1 MFPNIYGEEL
11 NTRIRLLIR
20 VYWKYFDRYPESLIV
35 PINVTRVRY
44 KQQLN
49 SEQRQTDGR
58 PSSGSA
64 ASPYSGLDYNNPAN
78 PYLWLNAATNP
89 AAAASLGIF
98 SIEKMSKMSQKCIF
112 QLKKFIL
119 CPKMISI
126 GHYNF
131 LKKVSYVIIL
141 SKIFLKMKV
150 IFSLKNCSHYF

>member
-1 MFPNIYGEEL
+1 MSMFPNIYGEEL

-98 SIEKMSKMSQKCIF
+98 LNEKCSKKWAKNVFFLIEKLLFS
-112 QLKKFIL
+112 
-119 CPKMISI
+119 PKMISI

-131 LKKVSYVIIL
+131 
-141 SKIFLKMKV
+141 M
-150 IFSLKNCSHYF
+150 

>member
-98 SIEKMSKMSQKCIF
+98 LNEKWSKMSQKCIF
-112 QLKKFIL
+112 SLKKFIL

-131 LKKVSYVIIL
+131 
-141 SKIFLKMKV
+141 M
-150 IFSLKNCSHYF
+150 

>member
-1 MFPNIYGEEL
+1 MSMFPNIYGEEL

-98 SIEKMSKMSQKCIF
+98 SNKNGQKW
-112 QLKKFIL
+112 
-119 CPKMISI
+119 P
-126 GHYNF
+126 
-131 LKKVSYVIIL
+131 KKVFSHRKVHFMFKNDFNVFFINPLIL
-141 SKIFLKMKV
+141 FSKIFF
-150 IFSLKNCSHYF
+150 IYSIKNRCHYF